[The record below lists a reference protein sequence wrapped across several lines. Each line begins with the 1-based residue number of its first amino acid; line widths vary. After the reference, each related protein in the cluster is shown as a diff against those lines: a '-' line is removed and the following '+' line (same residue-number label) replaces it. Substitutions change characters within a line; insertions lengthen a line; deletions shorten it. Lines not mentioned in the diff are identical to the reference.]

1 MKFFLIVEKINN
13 MIYSQMKQDGKEK
26 VFFNILKQNN
36 ITWN

>member
-13 MIYSQMKQDGKEK
+13 MIYSQMKQDGKEN
-26 VFFNILKQNN
+26 VFLDILKQNN